1 MTVEELLQQLEPL
14 THAARVQTMIELGR
28 RSDEE
33 SKALIIALEQGDF
46 FERFMALYS
55 CFGSRDSAQVRRA
68 LADAS
73 QIIRGLAIRL
83 LPLVC
88 DESELQSVLESAS
101 AQVRRP
107 ILWKLHQHHHQR
119 LVDGVLEPLLEQ
131 QDTQWLQLLPLGSP
145 ALVGRHAARFRQ
157 QATQAQWKRLAHLH
171 PGAALDLLQQWASEA
186 TTFDQRLLNT
196 VNAMLPALL
205 RANAEGAL
213 ALVSALRR
221 TIALE
226 NISEKNLRRLVKAYP
241 KEMAELIW
249 ANHKKFNGTF
259 SAIAP
264 WLSVEQLLTLYDE
277 DENIIGYGLIWSR
290 YLTPEQ
296 RLAVYTAG
304 RKLFLDDRELADA
317 IKTLLPADQRE
328 PEARKGIAPLQSKP
342 DEERSV
348 IEFIKFLPWN
358 DALPLLE
365 PFFHTSDVYLRQ
377 DAIQSLIEVVRYQRS
392 HLPDALALLRTYRAE
407 HDNVR
412 RAFLESLETLPPGI
426 WREDHLA
433 DLTEIIRHGL
443 NDVGLSPETLHV
455 ITNLLL
461 KLLPAHPDWA
471 VIQLATVLQERGL
484 TAPKGRG
491 KNRAPIG
498 LSDEH
503 VQRLLAALL
512 PIFQTW
518 LEREQEDD
526 VLKVI
531 DWFAGYT
538 TAFATLLPLLTALLR
553 QTRAPQTAETIF
565 GMMTRRSF
573 QGFQT
578 LIPTLLQE
586 DRSWI
591 TFPSVSAYLH
601 RRRQDLLP
609 PFLAF
614 QPYAGRW
621 NNGRKPFLVPIP
633 RRFTA
638 PPAQQ
643 ERYAETLLEII
654 GAEAQESQVQ
664 IQAVQRLAQLP
675 NISAARL
682 VALASDARSVVRTT
696 ALFALGRLDTDD
708 GLPTLI
714 ESLQDARARIAVHP
728 LRSFLRRMPPA
739 EALEIVRSIP
749 MNRVTVAKERVR
761 LTAEIGSEE
770 AYQELLA
777 LEQRDLHRDVRLALL
792 RSLVRYLDRPATW
805 TIFERASQ
813 SADIDVAQEILPG
826 KDSALQFQTAR
837 AGRRCHD
844 RAASA
849 SRGPGPASSSWRK
862 HAEKRA
868 QILFSFRVQG

>member
-1 MTVEELLQQLEPL
+1 MKMKTSL
-14 THAARVQTMIELGR
+14 AR
-28 RSDEE
+28 
-33 SKALIIALEQGDF
+33 
-46 FERFMALYS
+46 
-55 CFGSRDSAQVRRA
+55 
-68 LADAS
+68 
-73 QIIRGLAIRL
+73 
-83 LPLVC
+83 
-88 DESELQSVLESAS
+88 
-101 AQVRRP
+101 
-107 ILWKLHQHHHQR
+107 
-119 LVDGVLEPLLEQ
+119 
-131 QDTQWLQLLPLGSP
+131 
-145 ALVGRHAARFRQ
+145 
-157 QATQAQWKRLAHLH
+157 
-171 PGAALDLLQQWASEA
+171 
-186 TTFDQRLLNT
+186 
-196 VNAMLPALL
+196 
-205 RANAEGAL
+205 
-213 ALVSALRR
+213 
-221 TIALE
+221 
-226 NISEKNLRRLVKAYP
+226 
-241 KEMAELIW
+241 
-249 ANHKKFNGTF
+249 
-259 SAIAP
+259 
-264 WLSVEQLLTLYDE
+264 
-277 DENIIGYGLIWSR
+277 LIWSR

-304 RKLFLDDRELADA
+304 RKLFVDDRELADA

-328 PEARKGIAPLQSKP
+328 PEARKGMAPFQSKP

-426 WREDHLA
+426 WREEHLA

-484 TAPKGRG
+484 AAPKGRG
-491 KNRAPIG
+491 KNRAPTG
-498 LSDEH
+498 LSDAH

-565 GMMTRRSF
+565 GMMAKRSF

-578 LIPTLLQE
+578 LIPALLQE

-601 RRRQDLLP
+601 RHRQDLLP
-609 PFLAF
+609 PFLVF

-621 NNGRKPFLVPIP
+621 NNGRKSFLLPIP

-675 NISAARL
+675 NISAG
-682 VALASDARSVVRTT
+682 ALSGAGERC
-696 ALFALGRLDTDD
+696 ALG
-708 GLPTLI
+708 G
-714 ESLQDARARIAVHP
+714 AHYRAFCAG
-728 LRSFLRRMPPA
+728 PP
-739 EALEIVRSIP
+739 
-749 MNRVTVAKERVR
+749 
-761 LTAEIGSEE
+761 
-770 AYQELLA
+770 
-777 LEQRDLHRDVRLALL
+777 
-792 RSLVRYLDRPATW
+792 
-805 TIFERASQ
+805 
-813 SADIDVAQEILPG
+813 
-826 KDSALQFQTAR
+826 
-837 AGRRCHD
+837 
-844 RAASA
+844 
-849 SRGPGPASSSWRK
+849 
-862 HAEKRA
+862 
-868 QILFSFRVQG
+868 